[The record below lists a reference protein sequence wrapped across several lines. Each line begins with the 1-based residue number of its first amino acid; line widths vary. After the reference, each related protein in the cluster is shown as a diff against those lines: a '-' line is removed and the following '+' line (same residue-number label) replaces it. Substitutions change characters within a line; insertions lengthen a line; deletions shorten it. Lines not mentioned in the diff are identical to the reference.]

1 MNQSVITPDTLGVLV
16 GKLEGVVGREL
27 TGVEQAIVDYV
38 LIQIQLGLV
47 EVK

>member
-1 MNQSVITPDTLGVLV
+1 MTQSEITSNTLEILV
-16 GKLEGVVGREL
+16 AKLEDVVGREL

>member
-1 MNQSVITPDTLGVLV
+1 MTQSEITPDTLGILV